1 MASRRAAE
9 DLVREG
15 RVTVDG
21 EPAHLGQKIDPQT
34 ARVSVDGVPLPVR
47 PDLVHRLLNK
57 PRGVVSTAD
66 DPHGRPTVV
75 DLVEAPTRVYP
86 AGRLDADSEGLIVV
100 TNDGDLTELL
110 THPRF
115 GITKTYVVRTTGV
128 PDDAALR
135 SLRTGVELDDGP
147 AAAVS
152 ARILDRVGDA
162 ALVEVVMGEGRNRE
176 VRRMFAAVDLEVDRL
191 VRTAIGPLRDRTL
204 KPGTWRDLTVD
215 EVRRLYAAAEVS
227 D

>member
-1 MASRRAAE
+1 M
-9 DLVREG
+9 REG

-128 PDDAALR
+128 PDDATLR